1 MDARSGWE
9 AVLALLKR
17 ARRFGEAFLLLGSI
31 PSSAGIFCQRMRPG
45 KRTPADPP
53 SRPMLFTCRLALVG
67 VSPVPVDVVL
77 VVVTQ
82 DAFLACPFGV
92 GGITPGTGIGGFLTT
107 LPSLTCPTPSPIL
120 PSSVSRA
127 LSSARRSSSKLRLST
142 GRGVS
147 GSSMA
152 AVLVPEEWWWPVAVD
167 AASLSKSSP
176 MGGGPAER

>member
-1 MDARSGWE
+1 MSCFCLLLRWVERRTMDARSGWE
-9 AVLALLKR
+9 VVVALLKR
-17 ARRFGEAFLLLGSI
+17 ERRFGGAFLLLGSI
-31 PSSAGIFCQRMRPG
+31 PSSA
-45 KRTPADPP
+45 
-53 SRPMLFTCRLALVG
+53 SRPMLFTGRLAALVG

-82 DAFLACPFGV
+82 DAFRACPFGV
-92 GGITPGTGIGGFLTT
+92 GGVTPGTGIGGLLTT

-120 PSSVSRA
+120 PSSLSRV
-127 LSSARRSSSKLRLST
+127 LLSARRSSSKLRLST
-142 GRGVS
+142 ERGAS

-167 AASLSKSSP
+167 AASDSRSSP